1 MHTPRQIRELR
12 NLPVDMEDTPNS
24 GGRSE
29 EARVLI
35 EYVFSAALASEPE
48 NPTGFKQAMESVEAE
63 G

>member
-1 MHTPRQIRELR
+1 M
-12 NLPVDMEDTPNS
+12 NS

-35 EYVFSAALASEPE
+35 EYVFSAALVSEPG
-48 NPTGFKQAMESVEAE
+48 NPAGFRQGMERAEVE